1 MTPMSKTLRLEPV
14 VGGIDFAVIALL
26 LPRRA
31 NCYNSLHPGQ
41 TWGTSQ

>member
-1 MTPMSKTLRLEPV
+1 MSKTLRRELV

-31 NCYNSLHPGQ
+31 DCYNSLNPGQ